1 MERVW
6 HQKGAVPTRFLLL
19 SFSLAMLDA
28 HAIGQRDIADEK
40 IERPRAAASMAE
52 RTFCVAA
59 TDEQSFQCCARVLVL
74 AISTFLRSRRNALM
88 DKM

>member
-19 SFSLAMLDA
+19 PFSLAMLDA

-59 TDEQSFQCCARVLVL
+59 TKGP
-74 AISTFLRSRRNALM
+74 RRTSNLSSAVHVSWC
-88 DKM
+88 